1 MSNPD
6 LPDSV
11 APSSSLDLTG
21 EMNKLET
28 KEPLSPADTQ
38 SKPIAAMQEE
48 TRGKLARTLLYTYQA
63 IVGMVAIQIIYGY
76 VALFSTDAN
85 IRDQKMVETQNQNVK
100 ELITLVLTSAT
111 GILGTAIGFYF
122 GKQDSK

>member
-1 MSNPD
+1 MANSDPS
-6 LPDSV
+6 DS
-11 APSSSLDLTG
+11 ATPPSSLDLTG

-28 KEPLSPADTQ
+28 KEPPSLPDTQ
-38 SKPIAAMQEE
+38 NKPIAAMQEE
-48 TRGKLARTLLYTYQA
+48 TRGKLARTLLHTYQA
-63 IVGMVAIQIIYGY
+63 IVVMVAIQIIYGY

-85 IRDQKMVETQNQNVK
+85 IRDQKMVENQNQYVK